1 MGQYAVLVFVRIAH
15 SLYVGRGIDW
25 FTAPGPKFT
34 PVSQTINVT
43 WTSILTSVR
52 TIFSTA

>member
-34 PVSQTINVT
+34 PVSQTMNVT
-43 WTSILTSVR
+43 WTLILTSVR